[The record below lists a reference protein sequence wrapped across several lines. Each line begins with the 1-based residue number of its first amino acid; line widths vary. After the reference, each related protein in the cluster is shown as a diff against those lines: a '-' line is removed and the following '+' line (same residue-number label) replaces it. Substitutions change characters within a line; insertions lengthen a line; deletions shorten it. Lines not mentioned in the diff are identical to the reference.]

1 MRWMSKHWA
10 IREVNCRKLFGK
22 VGTGEG
28 EKNQQRDVEHIFWAP
43 FRQEHNRSHLSSTA
57 SHSHPLRILC
67 VYNIWQPP
75 EPDRP
80 ERLQCSVSHISELK
94 KIASTP
100 GAKQTPSGLGLQWR
114 PPAVRQPQSQTPL
127 MHCWSSQEV
136 AKGKSFLSK
145 VALFFES
152 QRDKLQ
158 VWILKYSEEEQ
169 IESLI
174 TGTAQLTNPPAA
186 WLWK

>member
-1 MRWMSKHWA
+1 MSKHWA

-22 VGTGEG
+22 VGTGERK
-28 EKNQQRDVEHIFWAP
+28 KNQQRDVEHIFWAP

-100 GAKQTPSGLGLQWR
+100 GAKQTPSGLGWQWQ
-114 PPAVRQPQSQTPL
+114 PPAWGSHSHTPRW
-127 MHCWSSQEV
+127 CTAGAARRWRRGRV
-136 AKGKSFLSK
+136 FL
-145 VALFFES
+145 
-152 QRDKLQ
+152 QRLPYF
-158 VWILKYSEEEQ
+158 L
-169 IESLI
+169 
-174 TGTAQLTNPPAA
+174 NPRGINCRCGF
-186 WLWK
+186 